1 MGMINAMADQISRPV
16 SSPLPKREDSA
27 SRVRGGA
34 FLMER
39 LITVN
44 ALISLVMLTWSAL
57 VLRKPDRA
65 RQAWQHLRRA
75 WPGLVGS

>member
-1 MGMINAMADQISRPV
+1 MADRPSHIA
-16 SSPLPKREDSA
+16 SSLLPEQEDPA
-27 SRVRGGA
+27 PRVRGGA

-44 ALISLVMLTWSAL
+44 ALVSVLMLAWSAL

-65 RQAWQHLRRA
+65 RQAWQYLRRA
-75 WPGLVGS
+75 WPGLVGR